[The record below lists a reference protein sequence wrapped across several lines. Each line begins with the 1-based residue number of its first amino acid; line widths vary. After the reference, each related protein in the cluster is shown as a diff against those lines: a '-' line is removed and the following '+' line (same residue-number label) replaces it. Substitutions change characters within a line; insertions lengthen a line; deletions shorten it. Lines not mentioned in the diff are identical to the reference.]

1 MELLVG
7 YIVFV
12 VVSGIF
18 ANQRGRNPILWG
30 LIATVISPIGAGII
44 LALLPDI
51 AKLEEQS
58 ARELAEQKNRIEQ
71 ENKEREIKETSITGG
86 EILKKI
92 TKLVELKE
100 SGIFSEKEFTAAKAS
115 FLAEVSTKCVAETRE
130 DFLSKLIPLVQ
141 AESITQE
148 ELILLKRLVT

>member
-12 VVSGIF
+12 VVAGIF

-86 EILKKI
+86 EILKKS
-92 TKLVELKE
+92 LVY
-100 SGIFSEKEFTAAKAS
+100 SAKKS
-115 FLAEVSTKCVAETRE
+115 LLPQKRVFLRKCLRSVLQKQGKT
-130 DFLSKLIPLVQ
+130 F
-141 AESITQE
+141 
-148 ELILLKRLVT
+148 